1 MGIDVLLGACL
12 EARHLGDLGIGT
24 LYLALRPRRLL
35 LRGRIG
41 TITDLDAQPLGFV

>member
-1 MGIDVLLGACL
+1 LGAFL
-12 EARHLGDLGIGT
+12 EGRHHDALGASTLDLP
-24 LYLALRPRRLL
+24 LCPRRLL